1 MAEAKRNE
9 SELDFEMLGGNPLD
23 LEGLEQLLEFGHVEL
38 VEPIALVNSAPTA
51 GGALNFSPDATAGA
65 NNDVIGDG
73 LAGAAS
79 SEIKLIL
86 DLLGQI
92 ETINELV
99 LETGYKLHKAHDR
112 MVDLEFQVKQQEAMA
127 KRIEELEI
135 EVGRIVELETWL
147 DAVIAENDRLKR
159 PLWKKVFN
167 VKGK

>member
-38 VEPIALVNSAPTA
+38 VEQASIPTA
-51 GGALNFSPDATAGA
+51 GGAINFSPAATINAFGDAT
-65 NNDVIGDG
+65 GDTIVED
-73 LAGAAS
+73 LASAAS

-127 KRIEELEI
+127 KRIQELEV

-167 VKGK
+167 VKDK

>member
-1 MAEAKRNE
+1 MAEANKDE
-9 SELDFEMLGGNPLD
+9 SDLSFQMLGTNSLD

-38 VEPIALVNSAPTA
+38 IENATTQSHTGVTGGGEVGTTAATIEGTVQDTMNS
-51 GGALNFSPDATAGA
+51 GS
-65 NNDVIGDG
+65 V
-73 LAGAAS
+73 S

-92 ETINELV
+92 ESINELV

-112 MVDLEFQVKQQEAMA
+112 MVDLEFQVKQQDKMA
-127 KRIEELEI
+127 QRIAELER
-135 EVGRIVELETWL
+135 EVSKVVEMETWL

-167 VKGK
+167 VKDK

>member
-1 MAEAKRNE
+1 MAEAKKDE
-9 SELDFEMLGGNPLD
+9 SDLSFQMLGTNSLD

-38 VEPIALVNSAPTA
+38 IENAATQSEIGVTGGVEVGTVA
-51 GGALNFSPDATAGA
+51 ATIVGTEQHTT
-65 NNDVIGDG
+65 VSGPV
-73 LAGAAS
+73 S

-92 ETINELV
+92 ESINELV

-112 MVDLEFQVKQQEAMA
+112 MVDLEFQVKQQDKMA
-127 KRIEELEI
+127 Q
-135 EVGRIVELETWL
+135 RIVELEREVSKVVEMETWL

-167 VKGK
+167 VKDK

>member
-1 MAEAKRNE
+1 MAEAKKDE
-9 SELDFEMLGGNPLD
+9 ADLSFQMLGTNSLD

-38 VEPIALVNSAPTA
+38 IENATTQSGIGVTGGVEA
-51 GGALNFSPDATAGA
+51 GTVAATIEGTEQ
-65 NNDVIGDG
+65 DTTVSGPV
-73 LAGAAS
+73 S

-92 ETINELV
+92 ESINELV

-112 MVDLEFQVKQQEAMA
+112 MVDLEFQVKQQDKMA
-127 KRIEELEI
+127 Q
-135 EVGRIVELETWL
+135 RIVELEREVSKVVEMETWL

-167 VKGK
+167 VKDK

>member
-9 SELDFEMLGGNPLD
+9 PDLDFEGLGTNPLD

-38 VEPIALVNSAPTA
+38 VQNANTQPVA
-51 GGALNFSPDATAGA
+51 GQAVATEGSGP
-65 NNDVIGDG
+65 V
-73 LAGAAS
+73 S
-79 SEIKLIL
+79 SEIRLIL

-112 MVDLEFQVKQQEAMA
+112 MVDLEFQLKQQEKMA
-127 KRIEELEI
+127 E
-135 EVGRIVELETWL
+135 RIVELESEVGKITEMETWL

-159 PLWKKVFN
+159 PLWKKVL
-167 VKGK
+167 GRQ